1 MLGVGYNW
9 RSLTSLV
16 ALLTLGLLWPGPWC
30 WLPTRHRVVTQT
42 LPYANGDVYAG
53 ETVHGKRQGRGSTR
67 IKTADA
73 TREPGKTISAMARG
87 Q

>member
-16 ALLTLGLLWPGPWC
+16 ALLTLGLLWPGPVV
-30 WLPTRHRVVTQT
+30 LAADSPPVVTQT

-53 ETVHGKRQGRGSTR
+53 ETVHEEATGEGSTR
-67 IKTADA
+67 IKTVDA